1 MKVDPKKAKK
11 VKGKIY
17 FYAGQKESNRMVI
30 DMQRMFNI
38 IKQKN
43 CCRAENVTFP
53 LGQHNEKYWRDEF
66 DDFYR
71 WLTP

>member
-1 MKVDPKKAKK
+1 
-11 VKGKIY
+11 
-17 FYAGQKESNRMVI
+17 MVI